1 MMTTSGD
8 PRSEAS
14 VAAVATDAARAV
26 PVNEGAHLVRGLGV
40 WDATLLTI
48 GSIVGTGIFLTT
60 SDMVRVLPHA
70 GLVLLV
76 WLAGGLL
83 TLAGALTYAELGVM
97 FPRAGGQY
105 QYLKEAYGPFWGFLF
120 GWSGFLVGMSG
131 GNAAIAV
138 GFGEYLG
145 GFLPWFSTQHV
156 LAAVPIGG
164 WSWTLSGGQIAAAL
178 AILLLTAINHVG
190 LRAGAGAQNVLTAI
204 KLAAMVGLVVF
215 GLLATMPAARAAE
228 ATAAASPALPAGTAL
243 LAAFGVAMIASLWT
257 YDGWYGVTCA
267 AGELKN
273 PARNLPRG
281 LIGGTLIVVVLYL
294 LLNVVYFRALPVSA
308 VAAAPRVAE
317 MAAGAL
323 FGPWAARLMA
333 AAVLVSSFGCLSAS
347 LLYTSRIYQPMAA
360 DGLFFRALGRV
371 HPKHH
376 VPVASLWAQ
385 GAWTTVLA
393 LSGTYQQLYT
403 YAVFSL
409 VLFHVMTAAAVI
421 VLRRRR
427 PDVPRPYRTWGYP
440 LVPLLFIGACLL
452 LIGNTLVAKPVE
464 SLLGTGLLVL
474 GVPAYGLFRRRA
486 RTSTAAS

>member
-1 MMTTSGD
+1 MIAGDAPTTGEVAPRGD
-8 PRSEAS
+8 DS
-14 VAAVATDAARAV
+14 
-26 PVNEGAHLVRGLGV
+26 HLVRGLGV

-60 SDMVRVLPHA
+60 SDMAKVLPHA

-145 GFLPWFSTQHV
+145 GFLPWFSTHHV
-156 LAAVPIGG
+156 LAAVPIGR
-164 WSWTLSGGQIAAAL
+164 WTWTLNGVQVAAAL
-178 AILLLTAINHVG
+178 AIVLLTAINHVG

-215 GLLATMPAARAAE
+215 GLAAPVPPVRDAL
-228 ATAAASPALPAGTAL
+228 AAAAPLTALPSGTAL
-243 LAAFGVAMIASLWT
+243 LAAFGVAMIAALWT

-267 AGELKN
+267 AGELKD

-281 LIGGTLIVVVLYL
+281 LIAGTAIVVALYL
-294 LLNVVYFRALPVSA
+294 LLNVVYFRALSVHTIA
-308 VAAAPRVAE
+308 GAPRVAE
-317 MAAGAL
+317 LAAGTL
-323 FGPWAARLMA
+323 FGPWAGRLMT

-360 DGLFFRALGRV
+360 DGLFFRAVGRV
-371 HPKHH
+371 HPRFH
-376 VPVASLWAQ
+376 VPVVSLWAQ
-385 GAWTTVLA
+385 GVWTTILA

-403 YAVFSL
+403 YAIFSL

-427 PDVPRPYRTWGYP
+427 PELPRPYRTWGYP
-440 LVPLLFIGACLL
+440 VVPLLFIGACLL

-474 GVPAYGLFRRRA
+474 GIPAYLLFKRRA
-486 RTSTAAS
+486 RVSAAAS